1 MRALGRALR
10 ADLHRCASFLHFV
23 TVVALFTWLRTN
35 CGRHLTSQTSRRVL
49 SAAEMLN
56 YTLTGT
62 LSLVELVLAIAAVA
76 YAWSYCHD
84 RSSGFFLQAVER
96 VGLPAYGAAR
106 AIAVAVSAFL
116 AAVAALAAFLLLLAA
131 LRLPEPDLHD
141 LRDGI
146 AYLDLVARGKP
157 MLYFTVR
164 IVIIGLACSFA
175 AEFGLMVTA
184 FFPNAYVA
192 ILSPILLYYL
202 QEILWKLIHME
213 IRWYL
218 VRVIFGQTYDNEM
231 ESFYWAVGYLT
242 VATIHKVWAS
252 LQENEKGAGV
262 MKLLRCCKLNCLL
275 QWRIQPKY
283 FLCVVFLTLHM
294 WNLLHGLNDYA
305 TALGYRI
312 HPWIF
317 PF

>member
-1 MRALGRALR
+1 M
-10 ADLHRCASFLHFV
+10 
-23 TVVALFTWLRTN
+23 
-35 CGRHLTSQTSRRVL
+35 
-49 SAAEMLN
+49 
-56 YTLTGT
+56 
-62 LSLVELVLAIAAVA
+62 
-76 YAWSYCHD
+76 
-84 RSSGFFLQAVER
+84 ER
-96 VGLPAYGAAR
+96 VGLPAHGAAR

-202 QEILWKLIHME
+202 QEILGKLIHME

-242 VATIHKVWAS
+242 VATILCGWAFCRRMRKEQVS
-252 LQENEKGAGV
+252 
-262 MKLLRCCKLNCLL
+262 
-275 QWRIQPKY
+275 
-283 FLCVVFLTLHM
+283 
-294 WNLLHGLNDYA
+294 
-305 TALGYRI
+305 
-312 HPWIF
+312 
-317 PF
+317 

>member
-10 ADLHRCASFLHFV
+10 VDLHRSVCSRPFFV
-23 TVVALFTWLRTN
+23 TVALLFTWLVAN
-35 CGRHLTSQTSRRVL
+35 CGQHLTSQMSRRVL

-192 ILSPILLYYL
+192 ILSPTLLYYL
-202 QEILWKLIHME
+202 QESLVKLIHME
-213 IRWYL
+213 TRWYL
-218 VRVIFGQTYDNEM
+218 VRVIFGQTYDDEM
-231 ESFYWAVGYLT
+231 KSFYWAVGYLS
-242 VATIHKVWAS
+242 VATILCGWAFCRRMRKEQVS
-252 LQENEKGAGV
+252 
-262 MKLLRCCKLNCLL
+262 
-275 QWRIQPKY
+275 
-283 FLCVVFLTLHM
+283 
-294 WNLLHGLNDYA
+294 
-305 TALGYRI
+305 
-312 HPWIF
+312 
-317 PF
+317 

>member
-10 ADLHRCASFLHFV
+10 VDLHRSVCSRPFFV
-23 TVVALFTWLRTN
+23 TVALLFTWLVAN
-35 CGRHLTSQTSRRVL
+35 CGQHLTSQMSRRVL

-164 IVIIGLACSFA
+164 IVITNTCPS
-175 AEFGLMVTA
+175 V
-184 FFPNAYVA
+184 
-192 ILSPILLYYL
+192 
-202 QEILWKLIHME
+202 LI
-213 IRWYL
+213 I
-218 VRVIFGQTYDNEM
+218 
-231 ESFYWAVGYLT
+231 
-242 VATIHKVWAS
+242 
-252 LQENEKGAGV
+252 
-262 MKLLRCCKLNCLL
+262 
-275 QWRIQPKY
+275 KY
-283 FLCVVFLTLHM
+283 FS
-294 WNLLHGLNDYA
+294 
-305 TALGYRI
+305 I
-312 HPWIF
+312 HI
-317 PF
+317 